1 VRTLVPRFGPALGLA
16 LGLTLGFTL
25 GPGVARAES
34 EFTAGSGASD
44 ARLNL
49 RVVIPYTLYFAVGP
63 GATGPRV
70 PNPTVT
76 TITYTYT
83 GAGDTLGNGTAS
95 GAVTVPVR
103 IYCNGGPTTISV
115 SHPTNLVSGS
125 DTIPFTQ
132 ILAASQDPANFPVPV
147 MGGAAVN
154 PPTNGASK
162 ITNRSANWLY
172 RYANQIKPAP
182 GTYAGTATYTA
193 ALL

>member
-1 VRTLVPRFGPALGLA
+1 MRRTVLAFGLA
-16 LGLTLGFTL
+16 LGCAL
-25 GPGVARAES
+25 GPGVAWAES
-34 EFTAGSGASD
+34 QITVGSGASA

-70 PNPTVT
+70 PNATVS
-76 TITYTYT
+76 TITYTYA
-83 GAGDTLGNGTAS
+83 GAGDTLGNGTPS
-95 GAVTVPVR
+95 GAVTIPVR
-103 IYCNGGPTTISV
+103 IYCNGGPTTIGV
-115 SHPTNLVSGS
+115 SHPVNLVSGS

-132 ILAASQDPANFPVPV
+132 ILATSQDPTNFPVPV

-154 PPTNGASK
+154 PLTNGASK
-162 ITNRSANWLY
+162 ITNRSSNWLY